1 MENLP
6 ARQLVESILRRN
18 RYLVLA
24 TAGSDGPWLAP
35 LEYMID
41 DDLNFYVFSTD
52 DSRHVRDLD
61 ARPEVAVAV
70 FEHEQEEYGPTASF
84 TLNGVQLE
92 AIARRVPPAEYN
104 ADITAAIDA
113 REGRVKVS
121 GWEEDGGLEDA
132 EAIRRAWRLGVT
144 GVIYTSIA
152 RDGRLGGPDIE
163 RTNSIA
169 AVTPLPV
176 VLSGGVGGMRDLDRV
191 AAERHE
197 RVVGAITGKAIYEG
211 RFSPRE
217 AVLLLQG
224 ELPENQPC

>member
-113 REGRVKVS
+113 LNPPMPPYAVFRIEP
-121 GWEEDGGLEDA
+121 
-132 EAIRRAWRLGVT
+132 RRFFLPE
-144 GVIYTSIA
+144 I
-152 RDGRLGGPDIE
+152 RDGVNV
-163 RTNSIA
+163 RTEVSM
-169 AVTPLPV
+169 P
-176 VLSGGVGGMRDLDRV
+176 RD
-191 AAERHE
+191 
-197 RVVGAITGKAIYEG
+197 
-211 RFSPRE
+211 
-217 AVLLLQG
+217 
-224 ELPENQPC
+224 